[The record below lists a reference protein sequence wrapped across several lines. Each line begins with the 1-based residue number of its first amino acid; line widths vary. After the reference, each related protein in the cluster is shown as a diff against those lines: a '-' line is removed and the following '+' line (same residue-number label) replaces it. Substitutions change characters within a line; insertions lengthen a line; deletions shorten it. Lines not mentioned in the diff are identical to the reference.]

1 MKKYVISVIFLLF
14 VAITAALGL
23 KGRVLSESTVE
34 NVHSVRQDTQEVQD
48 NATDSIDIP
57 LPLQDVSEQILY
69 RKGYIVSY
77 NKDLKIPN
85 WVAWH
90 LTAAHVAG
98 EVKRPKNAWH
108 EDTQVPLPR
117 ATDGDYRNSGWTRG
131 HMCPAGDNKWNA
143 QAMYESFLFT
153 NACPQNA
160 NLNSGD
166 WHEIEKACRRWAGKY
181 GDIYIVCGPVLF
193 RQQHTTVG
201 QNQVVVPEAFFKVIV
216 RFNPTP
222 KGIGF
227 ICRNTDGNRKKDFY
241 VNTIN
246 QTERITGIKFFPSLS
261 GEIAAQVKDS
271 ADIKDW
277 E

>member
-90 LTAAHVAG
+90 LTAAHVEG

>member
-108 EDTQVPLPR
+108 EDIQVPLPR
-117 ATDGDYRNSGWTRG
+117 ATDGDYRNNGWTRG

-166 WHEIEKACRRWAGKY
+166 WHEIEKACRRWAEKY

-193 RQQHTTVG
+193 RQQHETVG

-261 GEIAAQVKDS
+261 GEIAAQVKDA